1 MRYEA
6 EARARG
12 IVLCVAAYLL
22 AALVAIGVL
31 RALAGTHPVLAVAAA
46 DVAATVVVF
55 AASVATG
62 NSSVYDPYWSV
73 APPLVALAWASRG
86 ADRARRT
93 LVILLVTAWA
103 VRLTWNW
110 LRGWQGL
117 GHEDWRYLDLR
128 RKSGRAYWL
137 VSFTGIHLF
146 PTLIVLLGCLSLWP
160 ALATGRR
167 PLGALDV
174 VAAAVTAA
182 AIAIEATA
190 DEQLRRFR
198 RAAPPPG
205 ATLATGLWA
214 YSRHPNYFGETLFW
228 WGLFLFALAADPGAW
243 WTVVGPLTVTLMFLF
258 VSIPMIDERMTA
270 RRPDYA
276 AHKRRVSGL
285 VPWFTSR

>member
-1 MRYEA
+1 MRHEA
-6 EARARG
+6 EERARG
-12 IVLCVAAYLL
+12 IVLCLAAYLL

-31 RALAGTHPVLAVAAA
+31 RALAGTHAVLAVAAA

-55 AASVATG
+55 TVSVATG

-117 GHEDWRYLDLR
+117 GHEDWRYVDLR

-167 PLGALDV
+167 PFGTLDV

-198 RAAPPPG
+198 HAAPPPG

-214 YSRHPNYFGETLFW
+214 YSRHTNYFGETLFW

-258 VSIPMIDERMTA
+258 VSIPMIDEHMTT